1 VHDQAGVRYTRIPDT
16 AHVLSARG
24 GQGGKNEKQIITGR
38 DALLKKSNRII
49 LISRADTV
57 GPSVRKTNKRFFH
70 SFIIHSL
77 QKRKTMKKYPRW
89 WKNHSR
95 RVYIRVSV
103 KKFAV

>member
-1 VHDQAGVRYTRIPDT
+1 MIKAGVRYTRIPDP

-38 DALLKKSNRII
+38 DAPLKKSNRII

-70 SFIIHSL
+70 SFIHYIASL
-77 QKRKTMKKYPRW
+77 
-89 WKNHSR
+89 H
-95 RVYIRVSV
+95 YINTPKLALLQR
-103 KKFAV
+103 